1 MGNECSSCCTAAE
14 EARQEINDDNDHK
27 VSPGQQHG
35 TPGFGVMGNRSQS
48 RGGDVSIGRFD
59 SYMMMFFSVFCSLVR
74 YLE

>member
-35 TPGFGVMGNRSQS
+35 TPGFGVMGSRSQS
-48 RGGDVSIGRFD
+48 RGGDVSITHFALYWGYRRP
-59 SYMMMFFSVFCSLVR
+59 V
-74 YLE
+74 